1 MSNNKFMNIIFQTN
15 QGEFYNMVFNWG
27 ETVNQMLI
35 KFLKKIGRNDL
46 IGNNSNSIVF
56 LFNAS
61 QIYFYNQST
70 LKDFF
75 QKSQSAKIYV
85 NFSNQMSNNINNNSL
100 NTHTRINS
108 NDNSQYQKEIDNL
121 KKLLKEEKDRNKVL
135 KQENFNLVEKIETLN
150 IEIAK
155 LRSLFEEKEKN
166 EKKKFKIENSVQSEY
181 MVVAPGEKI
190 LAVNFVSMGVNDI
203 GHYNLIC
210 KNTDLF
216 VRVEE
221 RLYNDF
227 PQFKD
232 YETFYSI
239 NNKRIKRFKTLE
251 DNKIKSN
258 DVINIFINEE

>member
-1 MSNNKFMNIIFQTN
+1 M
-15 QGEFYNMVFNWG
+15 
-27 ETVNQMLI
+27 
-35 KFLKKIGRNDL
+35 
-46 IGNNSNSIVF
+46 
-56 LFNAS
+56 
-61 QIYFYNQST
+61 
-70 LKDFF
+70 
-75 QKSQSAKIYV
+75 
-85 NFSNQMSNNINNNSL
+85 
-100 NTHTRINS
+100 
-108 NDNSQYQKEIDNL
+108 
-121 KKLLKEEKDRNKVL
+121 
-135 KQENFNLVEKIETLN
+135 
-150 IEIAK
+150 
-155 LRSLFEEKEKN
+155 EEKEKN

-221 RLYNDF
+221 RLYKDF

-232 YETFYSI
+232 YETFFSI